1 MGKKEVRFQP
11 VGIIIN
17 IAGFVLGFFM
27 TDFLVPI
34 INAVVSFI
42 SSGGTFPTQS
52 IFGPVANMSGPMSL
66 MIIGL
71 IGVMTLLL
79 LKKFLGFAVYVLL
92 GLFLHGLLL
101 SVGVPIP
108 SILDLIAYIGG
119 ILHAKT

>member
-11 VGIIIN
+11 VGIIVN

-42 SSGGTFPTQS
+42 SSGGIFPTQS

-66 MIIGL
+66 MVVGL

-79 LKKFLGFAVYVLL
+79 LKKFLGFAVWVLL
-92 GLFLHGLLL
+92 GLFLHGLIL

-119 ILHAKT
+119 LFHA